1 MRAERAENGVKWRE
15 TGFGTRETGVSDLDN
30 SGIRKNVEHNVKG
43 HERERAENHVV
54 NMNIIDT

>member
-1 MRAERAENGVKWRE
+1 MEKGVKWRE
-15 TGFGTRETGVSDLDN
+15 TGFGTRETGFSDLED
-30 SGIRKNVEHNVKG
+30 SEIRKNVEHNVKG

>member
-1 MRAERAENGVKWRE
+1 MRADRVEKGVKWRG
-15 TGFGTRETGVSDLDN
+15 TGFGTRETGFSDLED
-30 SGIRKNVEHNVKG
+30 SEIRKNVEHNVKG